1 MAIFKK
7 IAKIDMDQHTISS
20 ILSAGC
26 VIDGDLK
33 APDFVRIDGQV
44 TGNVTVEQGL
54 ILGEKG
60 YIKGHVTTRQM
71 VVHGIIEGNI
81 TVESLEI
88 RSTGKINGD
97 IKTGSIQVDAGAV
110 YNGNLSMG

>member
-7 IAKIDMDQHTISS
+7 IAKIDMEQQTITS

-60 YIKGHVTTRQM
+60 HIKGHVNTRQI
-71 VVHGIIEGNI
+71 VVHGLIEGNI
-81 TVESLEI
+81 TAESLEI
-88 RSTGKINGD
+88 RSTGKINGN
-97 IKTGSIQVDAGAV
+97 IKTASIQVDAGAV
-110 YNGNLSMG
+110 YNGNLSMA